1 MTVPAGRRVNCRA
14 FNVFHFCD
22 AVSRLLGIEQSAIVA
37 ALTSV
42 SVVTRG
48 ETIQRHNGV
57 EEACATRDAMAKGL
71 YARLFDWLVQ
81 QINRHLSFGR
91 IV

>member
-1 MTVPAGRRVNCRA
+1 MALKLARTDDRERLELCIVG
-14 FNVFHFCD
+14 
-22 AVSRLLGIEQSAIVA
+22 RLLGIEQSAIVA

-48 ETIQRHNGV
+48 ETIQRHSGF